1 MKKQLLTL
9 LVIISSLIILPGC
22 NRQAEDNTGA
32 VPERSEIAEEY
43 KWNLKDLYPGLE
55 SWEEEFKSVEESIPD
70 IKKYE
75 GTLDKSG
82 KIVLECLKTRDSL
95 ASRIDKLYV
104 YAHLA
109 MDSDTRNPESQ
120 SRADR
125 ITSLEVRF
133 HEIVSY
139 IVPELQAI
147 STERLNT
154 FIRTTDGIEIY
165 KHYFDDLNRSRAHVL
180 TPEQERLL
188 AMTGGMT
195 RTPGKVHEM
204 LTVTDI
210 RFPKVKNDEGEW
222 IELSPGRYYKLL
234 YSNDPD
240 VRRGAFEGMYGTY
253 EKFQNVNAASFDG
266 MLKADI
272 FYARARNFNSTL
284 EASLFSDN
292 IPAPVY
298 ENLVQS
304 VHNNLEPLRR
314 YMNLRKKVLKLEELH
329 LYDTSVP
336 LVESA
341 GDEVPFDEARKHVL
355 DALNPLGENY
365 LKLAKQGLYGRWID
379 VYETKGK
386 TNGAYSWGTYDA
398 PHPYILMNY
407 NDTRDHMFTL
417 AHELGHTIHSMLTNE
432 NQPYIY
438 SDYSL
443 FVAEVASTMNEA
455 LLLDHLLKT
464 TADPNVRLAL
474 MDQWADNIVG
484 TLYTQVLF
492 AEFEKTIHE
501 KAEAGISIT
510 AETLNDTYMTILKSY
525 YGDSLVLD
533 DLYKLTWGR
542 IGHFYRSFYVY
553 VYATSI
559 SASTYLSGK
568 ILDGDEKAVADYLN
582 MLRAGG
588 SDYPIELLKKAGVD
602 MSKPDAVNYTLR
614 KFGEIVEEMSREL

>member
-1 MKKQLLTL
+1 
-9 LVIISSLIILPGC
+9 
-22 NRQAEDNTGA
+22 
-32 VPERSEIAEEY
+32 
-43 KWNLKDLYPGLE
+43 
-55 SWEEEFKSVEESIPD
+55 
-70 IKKYE
+70 
-75 GTLDKSG
+75 
-82 KIVLECLKTRDSL
+82 
-95 ASRIDKLYV
+95 
-104 YAHLA
+104 
-109 MDSDTRNPESQ
+109 
-120 SRADR
+120 
-125 ITSLEVRF
+125 
-133 HEIVSY
+133 
-139 IVPELQAI
+139 
-147 STERLNT
+147 
-154 FIRTTDGIEIY
+154 
-165 KHYFDDLNRSRAHVL
+165 
-180 TPEQERLL
+180 
-188 AMTGGMT
+188 
-195 RTPGKVHEM
+195 
-204 LTVTDI
+204 
-210 RFPKVKNDEGEW
+210 
-222 IELSPGRYYKLL
+222 
-234 YSNDPD
+234 
-240 VRRGAFEGMYGTY
+240 
-253 EKFQNVNAASFDG
+253 
-266 MLKADI
+266 
-272 FYARARNFNSTL
+272 
-284 EASLFSDN
+284 
-292 IPAPVY
+292 
-298 ENLVQS
+298 
-304 VHNNLEPLRR
+304 
-314 YMNLRKKVLKLEELH
+314 
-329 LYDTSVP
+329 
-336 LVESA
+336 
-341 GDEVPFDEARKHVL
+341 
-355 DALNPLGENY
+355 
-365 LKLAKQGLYGRWID
+365 
-379 VYETKGK
+379 
-386 TNGAYSWGTYDA
+386 
-398 PHPYILMNY
+398 
-407 NDTRDHMFTL
+407 
-417 AHELGHTIHSMLTNE
+417 MLTNE